1 MFNLISDFKHGLR
14 MLLKNPAYTAVA
26 IMVLALGIGANTA
39 IFSVVNAVLLRPL
52 PFRDPAR
59 LVQVWHVPPPKSFPG
74 MTEFAVS
81 AANFID
87 WQKQNHVFDK
97 MAILTGSAL
106 TLTSNDQPEELQGAA
121 VSSDFFSTMQAR
133 PLLGRTFTDD
143 EDHPGKNH
151 VIVLSCGLW
160 KTRFAA
166 NPDIVNRTVNFDGEP
181 YTIAGVMGEKFDY
194 PDFAQYWKPMGW
206 TDKERVVR
214 GEHHYLVVAR
224 LKPDVTL
231 LQAQAEMNTISS
243 RLADQYPEDDKGWG
257 AVIVPLREERVA
269 QVRPSLLI
277 LLGAVAFVLLIACA
291 NVANLVLAK
300 TLGRRKE
307 IAVRLALGASPGRVI
322 QQILAET
329 ILLSTAG
336 AAFGLA
342 LAHFGIQ
349 LTVKFL
355 AGNLPKSTEVTLD
368 AGVLLF
374 TLALAI
380 TTGFLAGIL
389 PAIRLTKTNVND
401 ALKQGLGKT
410 DSDSSG
416 GRTRSVLVV
425 SEVALSLMLL
435 VGAGLM
441 IRSLWQLRAVDAGFD
456 PHNILTM
463 TMVVTGNK
471 YSRPIDEIAFYDRVL
486 SKVRALPGV
495 TSAGL
500 IDTLP
505 ISQDGS
511 HQPVAIEGRPAQA
524 MSEQPEIDT
533 RSISAGYLNT
543 MHIPLRRGRDFSSA
557 DAPDRPATAIIS
569 ESMAKRFWPNE
580 DAIGKHLTM
589 TFNPGKVRE
598 VIGIVG
604 DIKLTGLDTASSD
617 ATIYLPMSQTSVAP
631 YEEWRPFSM
640 QLAVR
645 ATSQPANL
653 TSAVTAAIHSIDSTQ
668 PVVDVMTMDDVI
680 ASSLSQRRFSMLL
693 LAAFAILALLLAAVG
708 IYSVLSFAVRR
719 RVREIGIRVAL
730 GAEMKDILRLVVTEG
745 MKPALLGLALGVAGA
760 LALGRV
766 VASFIYGIAAYDPLT
781 FAAVAMLLGAVALLA
796 SIIPAYRAARIEPT
810 RALREE

>member
-14 MLLKNPAYTAVA
+14 ILLKNPAYTAVA
-26 IMVLALGIGANTA
+26 ITVLALGIGANTA

-87 WQKQNHVFDK
+87 WQKENHVFDK
-97 MAILTGSAL
+97 MAILSGSAL
-106 TLTSNDQPEELQGAA
+106 TLAGNDQPEELQGAA
-121 VSSDFFSTMQAR
+121 VSSDFFSTMQVR

-143 EDHPGKNH
+143 EDRPDKNH
-151 VIVLSCGLW
+151 VIVLSYGLW

-181 YTIAGVMGEKFDY
+181 YTIAGVMDKKFDY

-206 TDKERVVR
+206 TDKERAVR

-231 LQAQAEMNTISS
+231 LQSQAEMNTISS

-300 TLGRRKE
+300 TIGRRKE
-307 IAVRLALGASPGRVI
+307 IAVRLALGASAGRVI

-329 ILLSTAG
+329 ILLSTVG

-355 AGNLPKSTEVTLD
+355 AGNLSKSTEVTLD
-368 AGVLLF
+368 ASVLFF
-374 TLALAI
+374 TLALAV

-389 PAIRLTKTNVND
+389 PAFRLTKTNVND

-441 IRSLWQLRAVDAGFD
+441 IRSLWQLSAVDAGFD
-456 PHNILTM
+456 PHNLLTM

-604 DIKLTGLDTASSD
+604 DVKLTGLDTASSD
-617 ATIYLPMSQTSVAP
+617 ATIYLPMSQTSAAP
-631 YEEWRPFSM
+631 YEDWHPFTM

-645 ATSQPANL
+645 TTSQPASL
-653 TSAVTAAIHSIDSTQ
+653 TSAVTAAIHSIDPTQ
-668 PVVDVMTMDDVI
+668 PVVDVMTMDDLI
-680 ASSLSQRRFSMLL
+680 ATSLSQRRFSMLL

-745 MKPALLGLALGVAGA
+745 MKPALLGLALGVVGA